1 MKVLDLL
8 ITVVGFCLGA
18 AGLAFVAYLFITVVY
33 LGESSSCPLNSC

>member
-1 MKVLDLL
+1 MKLLDLV
-8 ITVVGFCLGA
+8 IGIVGFCFGA